1 LFYNYCCAIFATD
14 INAFN
19 KTSKDMTILNLD
31 EYFKPLGE
39 GVDFQKFDF
48 PSGCEPHIKLF
59 PILDEKVKITCRIKS
74 ANDLLLLLLA
84 VDALKRSGARRLEC
98 FIPYLPF
105 ARQDRVMV
113 KGEPL
118 SVKVISNLLNTQG
131 FEKVQIYDAHSEV
144 CLALIDNSESIT
156 NHSFVAEVLQ
166 DKIDYRI
173 ISPDAGAYKKIFKVC
188 QHLNYKDEIVLC
200 NKTRDVKNGNIT
212 NVTCAVNDFQG
223 LDLYII
229 DDICDGG
236 GTFILLA
243 DELKKRN
250 CGKINLIVSHGIF
263 SKGVDALV
271 NIDHIYTTDSF
282 KDLEDNQKLTQY
294 KLQNLI

>member
-1 LFYNYCCAIFATD
+1 
-14 INAFN
+14 
-19 KTSKDMTILNLD
+19 MNLD
-31 EYFKPLGE
+31 KNFKPFGDGIE
-39 GVDFQKFDF
+39 FQKFDF
-48 PSGCEPHIKLF
+48 PSGCEPHIKL
-59 PILDEKVKITCRIKS
+59 PAIADEQVKITCRIQS
-74 ANDLLLLLLA
+74 ANDLLLLLLTT
-84 VDALKRSGARRLEC
+84 DALKRIGVKKLEC

-118 SVKVISNLLNTQG
+118 SVKVIADLLNTQG

-144 CLALIDNSESIT
+144 SFALLNNSDAIT
-156 NHSFVAEVLQ
+156 NHSFVEEVLK
-166 DKIDYRI
+166 DKNGYLI

-200 NKTRDVKNGNIT
+200 NKTRNVENGNIT
-212 NVTCAVNDFQG
+212 SVTCAVNDFQG

-250 CGKINLIVSHGIF
+250 CGKVNLIVSHGIF
-263 SKGVDALV
+263 SKGVDALT

-282 KDLEDNQKLTQY
+282 KDLEPNQKLTQF

>member
-1 LFYNYCCAIFATD
+1 MASFTKQTN
-14 INAFN
+14 
-19 KTSKDMTILNLD
+19 MTIINLD
-31 EYFKPLGE
+31 KDFKPFGE
-39 GVDFQKFDF
+39 GIEFQKFDF
-48 PSGCEPHIKLF
+48 PSGCEPHIKL
-59 PILDEKVKITCRIKS
+59 PAIADEQVKITCRIQN
-74 ANDLLLLLLA
+74 ANDLLVLLLTT
-84 VDALKRSGARRLEC
+84 DALKRSGVKRLEC

-118 SVKVISNLLNTQG
+118 SVKVIADLLNTQC

-144 CLALIDNSESIT
+144 SFALLNNSDAIT
-156 NHSFVAEVLQ
+156 NHSFVEEVLK
-166 DKIDYRI
+166 DKTGYLI

-200 NKTRDVKNGNIT
+200 NKTRNVENGNIT
-212 NVTCAVNDFQG
+212 SVTCAINDFQG

-250 CGKINLIVSHGIF
+250 CGKVNLIVSHGIF
-263 SKGVDALV
+263 SKGVDALI

-282 KDLEDNQKLTQY
+282 KDLEPNQKLTQY
-294 KLQNLI
+294 KLQKLI